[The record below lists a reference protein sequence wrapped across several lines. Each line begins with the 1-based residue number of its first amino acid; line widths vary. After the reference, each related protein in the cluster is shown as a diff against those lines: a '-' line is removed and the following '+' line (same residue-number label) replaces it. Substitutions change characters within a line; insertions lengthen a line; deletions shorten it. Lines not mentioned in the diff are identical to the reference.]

1 MKQCLIILT
10 FIFRALLSHAQEGF
24 DVVVDRPQE
33 FIESYGAPAL
43 EFDNQKIYCMARA
56 GYRSFYGRTAF
67 LDQFDNNGNLLSS
80 NYFVDSINGLLPY
93 DAIVKNQFAY
103 VAGAQLIAKDTLF
116 HAFIGKFNS
125 KMDTIWNNT
134 FRSKENRNFTAFA
147 KISVSKNRNIALV
160 GVDNQNRQSG
170 STDPKRNNSIF
181 MLLDSL
187 GNVINYHCL
196 PKTNQNDLE
205 AYQSIVEDAEGN
217 YYACGFILAW
227 KNIPFIAKYDKNG
240 NFLWRKDY
248 KDPIYA
254 EAIFD
259 GKLLKNGNLMFVGCN
274 YIDFFSTIYNQYIL
288 EIDTSGKVVRRNYL
302 FKDRYNSYVDRCVQD
317 DDGNFIC
324 SGQTSKDER
333 TPSKAWLIKFTPQG
347 DSLWE
352 RQFDSRRANLNSVFN
367 DIVRSLDG
375 GYIMTGTNWIQ
386 ENNSSRAWIVKTD
399 SNGCIVP
406 GCTTGFITEREPHK
420 DLFLL
425 SPNPTQD
432 YVNVYMNDVE
442 FYDRKYDL
450 YLYDQQG
457 RIVQRH
463 VVQGRVTQLDL
474 SSLSAG
480 MYYYRIVDERNK
492 VRQSGKVV
500 VNG

>member
-1 MKQCLIILT
+1 MKQCLIIFT
-10 FIFRALLSHAQEGF
+10 FIFRTLLSHAQEGF

-33 FIESYGAPAL
+33 FIETYSAPSL
-43 EFDNQKIYCMARA
+43 EFSKEKIFCVSSAA
-56 GYRSFYGRTAF
+56 YRTYYGRSGF
-67 LDQFDNNGNLLSS
+67 LDQFDNRGNLLSS
-80 NYFVDSINGLLPY
+80 KRFVDSINGLIPY
-93 DAIVKNQFAY
+93 DGIIKDQIAFISGVQF
-103 VAGAQLIAKDTLF
+103 ISIDTLY
-116 HAFIGKFNS
+116 HAFIGKFDSN
-125 KMDTIWNNT
+125 MDTIWTKT
-134 FRSKENRNFTAFA
+134 FRSKENRNFPAFT
-147 KISVSKNRNIALV
+147 KLTLSKNGNIALV

-205 AYQSIVEDAEGN
+205 AYQSIVEDAAGN

-227 KNIPFIAKYDKNG
+227 KDIPIIVKYDKIG
-240 NFLWRKDY
+240 NFLWRKEY

-259 GKLLKNGNLMFVGCN
+259 GKLLKNGNLMFVGGN

-302 FKDRYNSYVDRCVQD
+302 FKDRYDSYVDKCVQD

-324 SGQTSKDER
+324 SGQTRKDER

-367 DIVRSLDG
+367 NIVRSLDG
-375 GYIMTGTNWIQ
+375 GYIMTGTNWIP

-406 GCTTGFITEREPHK
+406 GCTTDFITEKEPHK

-425 SPNPTQD
+425 SPNPTED
-432 YVNVYMNDVE
+432 YVNVYINDAE

-457 RIVQRH
+457 RIVQHH
-463 VVQGRVTQLDL
+463 VVQGRVTQVDL
-474 SSLSAG
+474 NSLSAG

-500 VNG
+500 VNR